1 MSEFEQIRAFV
12 EIINAG
18 STKQAAARLGVAP
31 SAISRRLKDL
41 ELRLGTSLIQ
51 RTTRKMQLTEIG
63 RTYYLRCLDILE
75 ALECANEEVRD
86 TETAI
91 RGRMKIAVP
100 ISYGVSELAPAIYAF
115 MQLHPDLEIELN
127 VDDSRIDLVQG
138 GYDVAIRIGELEDSS
153 LIARRIKNVNSLVC
167 AAPAFLREFGPIET
181 LEQLRQAPALCYSN
195 LVRPN
200 EWQFHDERG
209 ERSKVLVKPRL
220 TASNGDVLREAAIAG
235 LGVVC
240 EPEFILKEAIDSGA
254 LTTILSNLNW
264 QGMGIYVVYPKTTQ
278 VPRRT
283 RLFIDFLTARLS
295 GKNAPA
301 PVSS

>member
-18 STKQAAARLGVAP
+18 STKQAAAQMGLAP
-31 SAISRRLKDL
+31 SAVSRRLKEL

-51 RTTRKMQLTEIG
+51 RTTRKMQMTEIG

-86 TETAI
+86 TESAI

-100 ISYGVSELAPAIYAF
+100 ISYGVSELAPAIYDF
-115 MQLHPDLEIELN
+115 MHLHPNLEIGLN

-138 GYDVAIRIGELEDSS
+138 GYDVGIRIGELEDSS
-153 LIARRIKNVNSLVC
+153 LIARRIKRVNSLVC
-167 AAPAFLREFGPIET
+167 ASPAFLREFGPIET
-181 LEQLRQAPALCYSN
+181 LEQLKEAPALCYSN
-195 LVRPN
+195 LERPE
-200 EWQFHDERG
+200 EWLFHDQQNL
-209 ERSKVLVKPRL
+209 RSKVTVKPRL
-220 TASNGDVLREAAIAG
+220 TATNGDVLREAALAG

-240 EPEFILKEAIDSGA
+240 EPEFILRQSVEAGDLVPL
-254 LTTILSNLNW
+254 LTQLKW

-283 RLFIDFLTARLS
+283 RLFIDFLTARLTT
-295 GKNAPA
+295 
-301 PVSS
+301 

>member
-18 STKQAAARLGVAP
+18 STKQAAAQMGLAP
-31 SAISRRLKDL
+31 SAVSRRLKEL

-51 RTTRKMQLTEIG
+51 RTTRKMQMTEIG

-86 TETAI
+86 TETTI

-100 ISYGVSELAPAIYAF
+100 ISYGVSELAPAIYDF
-115 MQLHPDLEIELN
+115 MHLHPNLEISLN

-138 GYDVAIRIGELEDSS
+138 GYDVGIRIGELEDSS
-153 LIARRIKNVNSLVC
+153 LIARRIKRVNSLVC
-167 AAPAFLREFGPIET
+167 ASPAFLREFGPIET
-181 LEQLRQAPALCYSN
+181 LEQLKEAPALCYSN
-195 LVRPN
+195 LERPE
-200 EWQFHDERG
+200 EWLFHDQQNL
-209 ERSKVLVKPRL
+209 RSKVTVKPRL
-220 TASNGDVLREAAIAG
+220 TATNGDVLREAALAG

-240 EPEFILKEAIDSGA
+240 EPEFILWQSVEAGDLVPL
-254 LTTILSNLNW
+254 LTQLKW

-283 RLFIDFLTARLS
+283 RLFIDFLTARLTS
-295 GKNAPA
+295 
-301 PVSS
+301 

>member
-18 STKQAAARLGVAP
+18 STKQAAAQMGLAP
-31 SAISRRLKDL
+31 SAVSRRLKEL

-51 RTTRKMQLTEIG
+51 RTTRKMQMTEIG

-100 ISYGVSELAPAIYAF
+100 ISYGVSELAPAIYDF
-115 MQLHPDLEIELN
+115 MHLHPNLEITLN

-138 GYDVAIRIGELEDSS
+138 GYDVGIRIGELEDSS
-153 LIARRIKNVNSLVC
+153 LIARRIKRVNSLVC
-167 AAPAFLREFGPIET
+167 ASPAFLREFGPIET
-181 LEQLRQAPALCYSN
+181 LEQLKEAPALCYSN
-195 LVRPN
+195 LERPE
-200 EWQFHDERG
+200 EWLFHDQQNL
-209 ERSKVLVKPRL
+209 RSKVTVKPRL
-220 TASNGDVLREAAIAG
+220 TATNGDVLREAALAG

-240 EPEFILKEAIDSGA
+240 EPEFILRQSVESGELVPL
-254 LTTILSNLNW
+254 LTQLKW

-283 RLFIDFLTARLS
+283 RLFIDFLTARLTT
-295 GKNAPA
+295 
-301 PVSS
+301 

>member
-18 STKQAAARLGVAP
+18 STKQAAIRLGVAP
-31 SAISRRLKDL
+31 SAISRRLKEL

-51 RTTRKMQLTEIG
+51 RTTRKMQMTEIG

-115 MQLHPDLEIELN
+115 MKLHPELEIELN

-138 GYDVAIRIGELEDSS
+138 GYDVGIRIGELEDSS

-167 AAPAFLREFGPIET
+167 ASPGFLQEFGPIET
-181 LEQLRQAPALCYSN
+181 LDQLRDAPSLCYSN
-195 LVRPN
+195 LAKPN
-200 EWQFHDERG
+200 EWIFHDQRG
-209 ERSKVLVKPRL
+209 KRSKVLVQPRL
-220 TASNGDVLREAAIAG
+220 TASNGDVLREAAVMG

-240 EPEFILKEAIDSGA
+240 EPEFILKEALEAGTLVSI
-254 LTTILSNLNW
+254 LTHCKW
-264 QGMGIYVVYPKTTQ
+264 QGMGIYVVYPKTTK

-283 RLFIDFLTARLS
+283 RQFIDFLTARLS
-295 GKNAPA
+295 TGNT
-301 PVSS
+301 ST